1 MVLYFLG
8 GFGQGLGLAL
18 QNGFGTF
25 QKPTGTSTKW
35 FVVFWGKCY
44 LIDSKMIEPYRMVF
58 KIPGNLKI
66 SEVISTKWFVN

>member
-25 QKPTGTSTKW
+25 QKPTSTSTKW
-35 FVVFWGKCY
+35 FVVFLGKCY

-66 SEVISTKWFVN
+66 SEVISTKWFVK

>member
-25 QKPTGTSTKW
+25 QKTTNTSTKW
-35 FVVFWGKCY
+35 FVVFLGKCY
-44 LIDSKMIEPYRMVF
+44 LIDSKMIEPYRMVY

-66 SEVISTKWFVN
+66 SEVISTKWFVK